1 MSNKDQKSIVKQE
14 YGQLFDEITRV
25 LFEEDFMGISCGDNF
40 DEYDLEAATIIPRL
54 HTANSVK
61 DVQRIVHEEFQHW
74 FGKGYVG
81 KLKCYKQVSLK
92 IWKLWCEWQLENQA
106 KS

>member
-1 MSNKDQKSIVKQE
+1 MFV
-14 YGQLFDEITRV
+14 
-25 LFEEDFMGISCGDNF
+25 SCGDNY
-40 DEYDLEAATIIPRL
+40 DEYGAEAATIIPRL
-54 HTANSVK
+54 HTATRVK
-61 DVQRIVHEEFQHW
+61 DVQRIVHEEFERW

-81 KLKCYKQVSLK
+81 KRKRYKEVSIK